1 MEPKLLNIMIV
12 DDDNVDIMS
21 LKRAFKKNNMA
32 NPLFIANDGVEA
44 LDMLRGTNGKEKIVP
59 TPKIIISDINMPKMN
74 GLEFIKELRADK
86 DLHAISV
93 FVLTTSNDDKDRIEA
108 HNYNVAGYILKPI
121 NMESFIQAVSVLH
134 NYWQLVFNEE
144 PHREAPIIEE
154 VVSNSQ
160 PLN

>member
-21 LKRAFKKNNMA
+21 LQRAFKKNNLA

-44 LDMLRGTNGKEKIVP
+44 FDMLRGTNGKEKIVP

-108 HNYNVAGYILKPI
+108 HNYNVAGYIIKPI
-121 NMESFIQAVSVLH
+121 NIERFIEAVATLHNFWQLCFNDEPKKEAAVSA
-134 NYWQLVFNEE
+134 
-144 PHREAPIIEE
+144 EA
-154 VVSNSQ
+154 VSGSES
-160 PLN
+160 LR

>member
-21 LKRAFKKNNMA
+21 LQRAFKKNNMA

-108 HNYNVAGYILKPI
+108 HNHNVAGYIIKPI
-121 NMESFIQAVSVLH
+121 NMESFIRAVSVLH

-144 PHREAPIIEE
+144 PKKDMPVMDATI
-154 VVSNSQ
+154 SNSS
-160 PLN
+160 L